1 MAASHHLG
9 ERLRKQL
16 LVSLLLASS
25 IALGGWRPASA
36 SQQEKAEAK
45 HHHDL
50 RGVISKVEPDKNRFE
65 IRTDAGRVVL
75 CLIDEET
82 TIKRGSE
89 KIELEEVT
97 RGQRA
102 YCHCAALRNGRHY
115 STSLLV
121 EQKEKEEE

>member
-1 MAASHHLG
+1 M
-9 ERLRKQL
+9 RRRL
-16 LVSLLLASS
+16 LVSLLVAASV
-25 IALGGWRPASA
+25 ALGGWRPASA
-36 SQQEKAEAK
+36 SQQEKSEAK

-50 RGVISKVEPDKNRFE
+50 RGVISKVEPEKNQFE

-89 KIELEEVT
+89 KIKLKEVR